1 MIPLSLTTLLLFLLA
16 SYRLTRLVTTD
27 DVTAAL
33 RDRIWSRF
41 PPDTRTGYLITCDW
55 CSSVYMASLLVFLYM
70 IVPVPAMLLMLV
82 LAGSAA
88 AGIISTCLE
97 RL

>member
-1 MIPLSLTTLLLFLLA
+1 MTITITTAVLFLLA

-27 DVTAAL
+27 DITAPL
-33 RDRIWSRF
+33 RDKIWSRF

-55 CSSVYMASLLVFLYM
+55 CSSIYTASLLVFLYM
-70 IVPVPAMLLMLV
+70 IVPVPATVLFLV

-88 AGIISTCLE
+88 AGIISTCLD